1 MKIIN
6 QFLKLQ
12 KDSKFALR
20 FHKYSTE
27 VFCGSGPLEFGVK
40 ILLSNGKPLVKE
52 YEKFKLYAVLNNT
65 ERIVFIE
72 SKVENTGELVLFAHL
87 IEYILFELGKKSN
100 ATPVDI
106 KNSIDDFLKFSSGKA
121 SEISIEKQIGLIG
134 ELLIFQDLLNEFP
147 DSNQLNN
154 WHGPE
159 GYKIDFIFSNKF
171 GIEVKSRIQPF
182 KDWISISSSEQ
193 LDNDLEAQHLAVC
206 DFLPSDTGKT
216 LKDIADEVII
226 KLDDHEK
233 VNEFIEKMRKG
244 KFDYFTNYSNLIK
257 VTLFKKSY
265 FDTKTD
271 SFPILKREQNIRIDK
286 IKYDININGLT
297 TINFMDSLAKIRSQ
311 LELY

>member
-52 YEKFKLYAVLNNT
+52 YEKFKLYAALNNT

-134 ELLIFQDLLNEFP
+134 ELLIFQDLLDEFP

-216 LKDIADEVII
+216 LKDITDEVII